1 MLKVEYVPKDSL
13 RMYENNAKEHPA
25 EQIEQIKKS
34 IKEFGFN
41 DPIAVWNDTIVE
53 GHGRLLAADELG
65 LEEVPI
71 IRLDHLTDEQ
81 RRAYTLV
88 HNKLTMN
95 SGFDLVALAE
105 ELDSITNFDMG
116 EYGFIIEVPE
126 EIKAIEEEKPEIP
139 FTEVLKEE
147 HNYVVLYFD
156 NEVDW
161 LQACSLLDISTKRKL
176 STRKDGVITKS
187 FSKRYGIGR
196 VINGSDAFEKLRRAY
211 EN

>member
-95 SGFDLVALAE
+95 SGFNLELLSL
-105 ELDSITNFDMG
+105 ELDSITSYDMTEFGFDASQIEIEDIDG
-116 EYGFIIEVPE
+116 EFLEPE
-126 EIKAIEEEKPEIP
+126 EPIARELGEAN
-139 FTEVLKEE
+139 
-147 HNYVVLYFD
+147 NYVVLEFMT
-156 NEVDW
+156 EADW
-161 LQACSLLDISTKRKL
+161 NDA
-176 STRKDGVITKS
+176 ITILGLKTVQTAD
-187 FSKRYGIGR
+187 KNVNIRRHGIGR
-196 VINGSDAFEKLRRAY
+196 VIDGAEVLERLKSED
-211 EN
+211 